1 MSAADGA
8 RAGRPRNIRTR
19 PTAAVSVALAVMLMA
34 TLSAYVPLLVE
45 VAWWLGCLLIVVCV
59 NGIAAISRSVGA
71 RPLLGSL
78 CGAVAGLI
86 ALTAIAAPATA
97 VIGILPTPSTLGAF
111 SALIDAGSTSVYQQ
125 SIPARADE
133 GVTFLLTAGAL
144 LLSVTLDLIAVVAR
158 SPLPTGLLCFAFIVP
173 PSLLAGELPV
183 IAFVATGIA
192 YAFAI
197 WASSPIRRGGAGRVL
212 VIGVAASA
220 LAGIA
225 ATTVPGFYGA
235 NPFAVSNASSF
246 TTGVSPLI
254 DLGKDL
260 QQATGSAQFRY
271 TTDSERADYF
281 RLMTLETYDGT
292 TWVSARARGDLVA
305 VDDDEAF
312 ADIIGI
318 DDDSLSTVDVTMA
331 SLREKLLPVPRG
343 TVDLSG
349 IDGRWYWDPDDG
361 TVRSRGDST
370 AGQTYTI
377 SVADPTVT
385 PEQLRA
391 SELPERGLFERERS
405 LPDSIPEIITRTVD
419 EVTADAETPYDKA
432 YAMQRYLREGDFT
445 YSISTPV
452 SQGYDGDS
460 IGVVATFLER
470 RSGYCIHFAAAM
482 ATMARVA
489 DIPSRIVIG
498 FLPGDEISSD
508 SDDERREFEV
518 DAEDLH
524 AWPEFYFEGVGWVPF
539 EPTPGRSDAP
549 DYAPDAAPTSTA
561 TADPEAAPEAPTRT
575 RSAEAIPDDETET
588 DAVAEDAP
596 DSSSAVIWAFAL
608 ALLFALGSPALVRYV
623 RRRWRRSQVR
633 EGKDAVENA
642 WRETIDTALD
652 HGLRLAGAQTPRQLA
667 RSIVAGARLAPHDE
681 AALDRLCSHV
691 ERCRFGPELTRC
703 AEGEILDD
711 LDQVL
716 GAIALAVSASHR
728 VKATLWPASVFPRG
742 VQREIMRAG

>member
-8 RAGRPRNIRTR
+8 RAGRPRNIRRR
-19 PTAAVSVALAVMLMA
+19 PTTAVSVALAVMLMA

-45 VAWWLGCLLIVVCV
+45 LAWWLGCLLIVVCV

-312 ADIIGI
+312 AAESGI

-343 TVDLSG
+343 TVDVSG

-524 AWPEFYFEGVGWVPF
+524 AWPELYFEGVGWVPF

-575 RSAEAIPDDETET
+575 RSAEAVPDDETET
-588 DAVAEDAP
+588 DAAAEDAP
-596 DSSSAVIWAFAL
+596 DSSSAVVWAFAL

-623 RRRWRRSQVR
+623 RRRWRRSRVR
-633 EGKDAVENA
+633 EGRDAVENA
-642 WRETIDTALD
+642 WRETIDTAVD
-652 HGLRLAGAQTPRQLA
+652 HGLPLAGAQTPRQLA
-667 RSIVAGARLAPHDE
+667 RAIVAGARLAPHDE
-681 AALDRLCSHV
+681 DALDRLCTRV
-691 ERCRFGPELTRC
+691 ERSRFGPERTRC

-716 GAIALAVSASHR
+716 GAIALAASASHR
-728 VKATLWPASVFPRG
+728 LKATLWPVSVFPRG